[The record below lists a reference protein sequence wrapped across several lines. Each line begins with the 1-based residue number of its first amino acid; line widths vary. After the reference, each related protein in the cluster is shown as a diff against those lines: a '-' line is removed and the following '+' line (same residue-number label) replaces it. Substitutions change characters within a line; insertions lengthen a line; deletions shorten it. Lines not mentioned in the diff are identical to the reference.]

1 MSCSQL
7 RSDFIDCVLRSD
19 CVVRAGN
26 TPQDCIHNHAQELP
40 EPCQHLRFAF
50 FECKRGMV
58 SRIPLVVVVEKL
70 TFRHDA
76 KLDMRK
82 RFRGLDP
89 GTKKQQ
95 AGQQDKTEVLGQS

>member
-1 MSCSQL
+1 MSLAGTL
-7 RSDFIDCVLRSD
+7 R
-19 CVVRAGN
+19 A
-26 TPQDCIHNHAQELP
+26 E
-40 EPCQHLRFAF
+40 
-50 FECKRGMV
+50 
-58 SRIPLVVVVEKL
+58 L